1 MSIAEVN
8 NAYDQG
14 RAASILSYSAQRATQ
29 WRCVCVLCQVVDRY
43 QALPVYGVREV
54 PSQNHQKANY
64 EVAQVRNPLQVDSH
78 FANKK
83 KAASSAR
90 P

>member
-1 MSIAEVN
+1 MRTTKIAQQAFSPIPPSAPHN
-8 NAYDQG
+8 GGAYAM
-14 RAASILSYSAQRATQ
+14 R
-29 WRCVCVLCQVVDRY
+29 QVVVRY